1 MELQEEEIQFFKSIK
16 KNTTAKEDIKSLLK
30 ETGAFLFVN
39 AFMLALTTSAL
50 RDMADAAKNPH
61 ISGFPLLLV
70 LLGFAF
76 VGSLTTAG
84 FVRSGVAFL
93 RSAEKLCKAIWK
105 KLDR

>member
-1 MELQEEEIQFFKSIK
+1 MELQQEEFQFFK
-16 KNTTAKEDIKSLLK
+16 NNQTDTTPKEDIKGLLK

-61 ISGFPLLLV
+61 IGGFLLLLV

-93 RSAEKLCKAIWK
+93 RSAEKLCKAIWR